1 MFQLKKGVPQ
11 NNSRT
16 DKKLPKGLCSLK
28 NLKILSPNLH
38 KSTIRNNFNV
48 TKVKS
53 WSRRV

>member
-48 TKVKS
+48 TKVKY
-53 WSRRV
+53 W